1 MSKTYLADALTEYV
15 ETVVIDRLGAPTPEQ
30 VAERNERE
38 SFGRQMVNAF
48 IVTVVL
54 FVAAVALMASGI
66 YIGATKPEVW
76 NYVPG
81 VPSPSGERAEPEE
94 SAR

>member
-1 MSKTYLADALTEYV
+1 MNEDVFTIDPASV
-15 ETVVIDRLGAPTPEQ
+15 DRLGRSNADQ
-30 VAERNERE
+30 RAERKEAE
-38 SFGRQMVNAF
+38 SRGQKALNAVM
-48 IVTVVL
+48 VTVVL
-54 FVAAVALMASGI
+54 TVAAIALMAAGVF
-66 YIGATKPEVW
+66 IGATKPEVW

>member
-1 MSKTYLADALTEYV
+1 MKLEQHLNDAMY
-15 ETVVIDRLGAPTPEQ
+15 VIDPLGAETPAQRTERKEQ
-30 VAERNERE
+30 E
-38 SFGRQMVNAF
+38 SLGGQLLNIA

-94 SAR
+94 SAK